1 MSKVKIETIFRS
13 LFIAALS
20 LDHMYAWEMES
31 MEEEAGKNTFPNLDT
46 ECYFSCIFNHAL
58 NHMQLPYWRWKSRN
72 FFFFVCCFSFYFH
85 VLWCVFFLSISLY
98 FDKFHYTS
106 MCMGCSRQRHTK
118 GRLNI

>member
-20 LDHMYAWEMES
+20 LDQMYAWEMES

-85 VLWCVFFLSISLY
+85 VLWCVFFSLSLFTLISFTILRCAWVV
-98 FDKFHYTS
+98 HGNGT
-106 MCMGCSRQRHTK
+106 QK
-118 GRLNI
+118 GD